1 VILCGGGR
9 GFQSCEELGVLDR
22 GVFVL
27 FESGAGLPQEPNR
40 GGAVCTG
47 LPPSDT
53 FSRIGTFRAIKEAIG
68 LMVKRFPLIQLAF
81 IVYFKRLIFIF
92 LFLSLD

>member
-1 VILCGGGR
+1 MCGGGR
-9 GFQSCEELGVLDR
+9 GFQRCEELGELDR

-27 FESGAGLPQEPNR
+27 FESSAGLPQELNR
-40 GGAVCTG
+40 GGAACTR

-68 LMVKRFPLIQLAF
+68 LMVKRFPIIQLAF
-81 IVYFKRLIFIF
+81 IVYFKRLICIF
-92 LFLSLD
+92 VFLSLD